1 MHQVVIGMLF
11 VLQKMSRDCCL
22 QLPVVT
28 WVLLLVMTGE
38 PGLPFLTALPP
49 APYVGSE
56 IGEEPKYCSTVAGTW
71 H

>member
-1 MHQVVIGMLF
+1 MHQVVTELLF

-22 QLPVVT
+22 QLPVVM

-38 PGLPFLTALPP
+38 PNLPFLTAFTP
-49 APYVGSE
+49 APYMGSE
-56 IGEEPKYCSTVAGTW
+56 IGEEPKCCSAVAATW